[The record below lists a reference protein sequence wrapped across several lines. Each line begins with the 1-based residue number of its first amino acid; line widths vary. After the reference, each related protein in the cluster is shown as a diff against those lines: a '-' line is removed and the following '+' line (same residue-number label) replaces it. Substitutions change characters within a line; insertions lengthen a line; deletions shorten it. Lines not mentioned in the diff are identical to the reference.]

1 MKFSI
6 LAGLLAALA
15 ISSAEAAAQRDD
27 QFVWGISGGAAIT
40 SGRVSDHHETG
51 PQGALMFGIG
61 GVGSPIGIRLD
72 ASYTLLGDKSGT
84 VGVQD
89 QGEARIFSIIGNGIL
104 NLYGSN
110 RHIYAIGG
118 LGGFWYNPDGQG
130 SVAVNDLIVG
140 AGLGV
145 FFPRLGFIEA
155 RWTNLYR
162 ALPDPDTGLKGKQS
176 ARLYPVTL
184 GIMF

>member
-6 LAGLLAALA
+6 LAALIA
-15 ISSAEAAAQRDD
+15 SIALFSAEAGAQRDD
-27 QFVWGISGGAAIT
+27 QFVWGISGGAAIP
-40 SGRVSDHHETG
+40 SGLASDQHEIG

-61 GVGSPIGIRLD
+61 GVGSPLGIRFD
-72 ASYTLLGDKSGT
+72 GSYTVLGDKSGT
-84 VGVQD
+84 VGLQD
-89 QGEARIFSIIGNGIL
+89 LGEARIFSIMGNGIV

-110 RHIYAIGG
+110 RHIYVIGG

-130 SVAVNDLIVG
+130 TEAVNDLIVG

-162 ALPDPDTGLKGKQS
+162 ALPDPDPGLKGKKS
-176 ARLYPVTL
+176 ARLYPITL

>member
-6 LAGLLAALA
+6 LVGMAAVMA
-15 ISSAEAAAQRDD
+15 VSSTEARAQRDD
-27 QFVWGISGGAAIT
+27 QFVWGISGGAAIP
-40 SGRVSDHHETG
+40 SGLASDHHETG

-61 GVGSPIGIRLD
+61 GVGSPLGIRFD
-72 ASYTLLGDKSGT
+72 ASYSALGDKGGT
-84 VGVQD
+84 VGVQE
-89 QGEARIFSIIGNGIL
+89 QGEAGIFSIMGSSIL

-130 SVAVNDLIVG
+130 SIAVNDLIVG

-162 ALPDPDTGLKGKQS
+162 ALPDPDTGLKGKKS
-176 ARLYPVTL
+176 ARLYPITL